1 MSLRTPLG
9 TVLGLG
15 AAKAGVKH
23 WWSQRV
29 TAVGLALLGVW
40 FVISLLCLGSF
51 EYSAVTTWIANP
63 INATLLSIFV
73 ATLSFHSQ
81 LGVQVVIE
89 DYVHGAM
96 KTISIV
102 LSNFLHVVVGALGV
116 IAVLRIAF
124 GGVA

>member
-1 MSLRTPLG
+1 
-9 TVLGLG
+9 
-15 AAKAGVKH
+15 
-23 WWSQRV
+23 
-29 TAVGLALLGVW
+29 
-40 FVISLLCLGSF
+40 
-51 EYSAVTTWIANP
+51 
-63 INATLLSIFV
+63 
-73 ATLSFHSQ
+73 
-81 LGVQVVIE
+81 VQVVIE